1 MHRSDLDSLLR
12 NPVWHEVVATLKET
26 MASIVAKDFANLSP
40 FGEGAVDLAR
50 QQGRYKMAEFV
61 LMLPEDILR
70 EIELEEKREE
80 RKEDGSE

>member
-1 MHRSDLDSLLR
+1 MHKSDVENLLK
-12 NPVWHEVVATLKET
+12 NPIWQEIVITLKET
-26 MASIVAKDFANLSP
+26 MLAIVAKDFANVSP
-40 FGEGAVDLAR
+40 FGEGAIDLAR

-61 LMLPEDILR
+61 LLLPEDILR